1 MSEAQR
7 IVLVTG
13 ASSGIGQ
20 SCARL
25 FAARGQRVF
34 GTSRRP
40 DGHELEGVEMVAMDV
55 TSDDSVARGVEAVLA
70 AAGHIDVVVNNAGF
84 GLAGSVEDT
93 SLAEAQRQF
102 DTNFFGV
109 LRVCKAVLPSMRAR
123 GRGLIINVGSLGG
136 LVGLPYQGLYSAS
149 KFALEGLTESLRHEL
164 RPFGVQ
170 VTIVEP
176 GDIVTPIT
184 DNRVFAEA
192 AATPSSPYKASF
204 ATALQIIEREERG
217 GASAASV
224 AELVVRVASEREP
237 AIRYTVGRLSQRS
250 SAWGKRWF
258 PASVFENIIR
268 SYYGL

>member
-7 IVLVTG
+7 VVLVTG

-34 GTSRRP
+34 GTSRHP
-40 DGHELEGVEMVAMDV
+40 EHHAVEGVEMVAMDV

-70 AAGHIDVVVNNAGF
+70 AAGHIDVVVNNAGYC
-84 GLAGSVEDT
+84 LAGSTEDT

-136 LVGLPYQGLYSAS
+136 LVGLPYQGVYSAT
-149 KFALEGLTESLRHEL
+149 KFALEGLTESLRYEL
-164 RPFGVQ
+164 RPFGVD

-176 GDIVTPIT
+176 GDIETPIT

-192 AATPSSPYKASF
+192 AASPSSPYKASF
-204 ATALQIIEREERG
+204 DATMAIIEREERG

-224 AELVVRVASEREP
+224 AEAVFRVANERRP
-237 AIRYTVGRLSQRS
+237 AIRHTVGRLSQRS
-250 SAWGKRWF
+250 SSWGKRF
-258 PASVFENIIR
+258 MPARVFERIIR